1 MLLGSDVAAL
11 KLARESGLLALAMED
26 CTVTVMD
33 IDTRQIVR
41 NFPGHRY
48 ESTSPFNLNLDLNLT
63 FLQGR
68 YHKHILLL
76 RLPVAGDS
84 LTGQHGQGLEPAHR
98 NVCRLRAF

>member
-41 NFPGHRY
+41 NFRGHRY
-48 ESTSPFNLNLDLNLT
+48 ESHSPFNFDLDLDLSLSHT

-68 YHKHILLL
+68 YHNHVLLL
-76 RLPVAGDS
+76 RLPMAGDS
-84 LTGQHGQGLEPAHR
+84 LTGQHGQGLEHR
-98 NVCRLRAF
+98 NVC